1 MKDYYAKAVMAGV
14 LGAFGC
20 MVFKKKLDDIQA
32 EIEHLE
38 DSQNVWSRKTIKRI
52 QKERRKEE
60 RRKEKEGES

>member
-1 MKDYYAKAVMAGV
+1 MKDHYAKAIMAGV

-20 MVFKKKLDDIQA
+20 MVFKKLDDIQA